1 MFKNYLLKRF
11 AFIFCFIQ
19 TVLAQNSQ
27 EKLFFQSIKSI
38 VFKNQTSEIQ
48 FPVQKLG
55 EPFELHFD
63 DLNGDEQNYYYK
75 IKYFNHDWTPS
86 NLFQNEYLKGFDN
99 LRIENY
105 QTSFNTLQ
113 PYTHYQLDLPNDQ
126 TEFLISGNYLLEIY
140 NESDEIVFSRRFLIY
155 EDGAKVNAEVFR
167 TRDLQYY
174 NTHQNIQFSIIPPK
188 GEFFRDPQN
197 QLHVTILQNEQWN
210 SAINSLK
217 PQYNDGSRLEYRYDA
232 ESSLYGGN
240 EYLFFDTKNIQI
252 TSANVSMVKLNRL
265 YETYLT
271 TNYLRRGYPYSFTQ
285 DLNGDFIIRTLQG
298 SENGN
303 IEADYSWVH
312 FSLSTPVVF
321 KDQEVYIYGKFNNYE
336 LNETNKMYYNPALE
350 IYEGIILL
358 KQGVYNYKFI
368 AKTPKTNLYNEIS
381 GSHAL
386 TENRY
391 LIFVYY
397 RYFGNLYDS
406 LIAVG
411 KTSSFEIFD

>member
-27 EKLFFQSIKSI
+27 EKLFLQSIKSI

-63 DLNGDEQNYYYK
+63 DLNGDERNYYYK

-140 NESDEIVFSRRFLIY
+140 NESDEMVFSRRFLIY
-155 EDGAKVNAEVFR
+155 EEGAIVNAEVFR

-174 NTHQNIQFSIIPPK
+174 NTHQNIQFTIIPPK

-232 ESSLYGGN
+232 ESSFYGGN
-240 EYLFFDTKNIQI
+240 EYHFFDTKNIQI

-312 FSLSTPVVF
+312 FSLSTPVLF

-336 LNETNKMYYNPALE
+336 LNETNKMYYNTALE

-368 AKTPKTNLYNEIS
+368 AKTPKSNLYNEIS

>member
-27 EKLFFQSIKSI
+27 EKLFLQSIKSI

-63 DLNGDEQNYYYK
+63 DLNGDERNYYYK

-140 NESDEIVFSRRFLIY
+140 NESDEMVFSRRFLIY
-155 EDGAKVNAEVFR
+155 EEGAIVNAGVFR

-232 ESSLYGGN
+232 ESSFNGGN

-303 IEADYSWVH
+303 IEADYSWVY
-312 FSLSTPVVF
+312 FSLSTPVEF

-368 AKTPKTNLYNEIS
+368 AKTPKSNLYNEIS

-411 KTSSFEIFD
+411 KTSSFEIYD